1 MSGLALLSCQH
12 CCESRW
18 HLHGQRPPF
27 LSNQPTLDMVSIPTS
42 MPRENHQK
50 EDLFPPAMLSDA
62 ACECEVPKRGRRHI
76 KPGVYACLNCGRIIP
91 KPPRRRP
98 PPPPPGNGEG
108 AIGEEEHKIRA
119 LIQQLLSNRRYG
131 PSNCRESEAIL
142 RSVLPITSH
151 RRAFSAVSSP

>member
-1 MSGLALLSCQH
+1 
-12 CCESRW
+12 
-18 HLHGQRPPF
+18 
-27 LSNQPTLDMVSIPTS
+27 

-98 PPPPPGNGEG
+98 PPPPSGNGEG
-108 AIGEEEHKIRA
+108 AIAEEENKIGADTDNGFNSSIMR
-119 LIQQLLSNRRYG
+119 
-131 PSNCRESEAIL
+131 PSNDIRQL
-142 RSVLPITSH
+142 RSEVIIGEVG
-151 RRAFSAVSSP
+151 VSVYKQLIIVD